1 MFHPQNDP
9 AVRVGARPLPG
20 REDLLNK
27 IGELQ
32 NEIGQLHNAV
42 VSHAVVDQAIGVV
55 IAVGGLRPDQGFE
68 ILRQVSQ
75 TTNIKLRQVAEQIV
89 DWTSSESLPDEIRHA
104 LDAALSTA
112 RSA

>member
-1 MFHPQNDP
+1 MLPPQHDP

-20 REDLLNK
+20 QEDLLHR
-27 IGELQ
+27 ISELQ
-32 NEIGQLHNAV
+32 NEIGQLHDAV

-68 ILRQVSQ
+68 ILRHVSQ
-75 TTNIKLRQVAEQIV
+75 TTNIKLRRVAEQIV
-89 DWTSSESLPDEIRHA
+89 DCTNGESLPDEIRQA
-104 LDAALSTA
+104 LDVALSTA

>member
-1 MFHPQNDP
+1 MLDPQNDP
-9 AVRVGARPLPG
+9 AVRVGAPPLPG
-20 REDLLNK
+20 REDLLHK
-27 IGELQ
+27 ISELQ

-55 IAVGGLRPDQGFE
+55 IAVGGIRPDQGFDV
-68 ILRQVSQ
+68 LRHVSQ
-75 TTNIKLRQVAEQIV
+75 TTNVKLRHIAEQIV
-89 DWTSSESLPDEIRHA
+89 TWTYSKSLPDEIRHA